1 MVERG
6 GIVWWEGD
14 ERGYMK
20 FHGDGRGVG
29 RYAKNCRKITR

>member
-1 MVERG
+1 
-6 GIVWWEGD
+6 VWWEGD

-29 RYAKNCRKITR
+29 RYAKNSNILDGKIFICI